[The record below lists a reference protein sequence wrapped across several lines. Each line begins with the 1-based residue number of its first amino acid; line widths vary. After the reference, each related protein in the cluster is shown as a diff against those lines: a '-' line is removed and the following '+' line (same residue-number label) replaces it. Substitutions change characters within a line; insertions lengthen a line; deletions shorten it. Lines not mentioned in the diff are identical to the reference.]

1 LESALKHINKI
12 LTTAILAA
20 IPLTA
25 NSAIVSVSGADAFGV
40 AGSGAAAIIGAPA
53 NVLEDGTT
61 NTAQQGF
68 NEQQAITTAID
79 YTYLDNSL
87 ATVTLDAGSTIS
99 SHMIFL
105 NTVQNGNAGRAD
117 HVDVEWTF
125 SDMIIGV
132 MADRN
137 GTMELISSAELG
149 AAGTT
154 YQGGMSLSARGME
167 GTNGSGANDDAFS
180 FSGNV
185 LTLTMRV
192 TEPGDWIR
200 VITGPAPV
208 PVPAALPL
216 LLGGL
221 GALGALRRRK
231 SKKA

>member
-1 LESALKHINKI
+1 M
-12 LTTAILAA
+12 
-20 IPLTA
+20 
-25 NSAIVSVSGADAFGV
+25 
-40 AGSGAAAIIGAPA
+40 
-53 NVLEDGTT
+53 LEDGTT

-68 NEQQAITTAID
+68 DEQQAITTAMD

-87 ATVTLDAGSTIS
+87 ATQTLDAGSTIS

-117 HVDVEWTF
+117 HVDVQWTF

-154 YQGGMSLSARGME
+154 YQGGVSLSARGME
-167 GTNGSGANDDAFS
+167 GTNGSGASDDAFS

-200 VITGPAPV
+200 VITGPAAV